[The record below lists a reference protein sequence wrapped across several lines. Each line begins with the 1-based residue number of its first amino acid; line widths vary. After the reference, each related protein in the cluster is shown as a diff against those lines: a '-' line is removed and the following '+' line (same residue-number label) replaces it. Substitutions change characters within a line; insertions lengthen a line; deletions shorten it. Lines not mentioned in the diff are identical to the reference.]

1 MQFLYQ
7 FLILCDV
14 FFDLLYSLLDR
25 TVVAATQLV
34 DQLIPILF
42 QEIDLIGQFVMRNFE
57 IIIGLL

>member
-57 IIIGLL
+57 IIIGLF